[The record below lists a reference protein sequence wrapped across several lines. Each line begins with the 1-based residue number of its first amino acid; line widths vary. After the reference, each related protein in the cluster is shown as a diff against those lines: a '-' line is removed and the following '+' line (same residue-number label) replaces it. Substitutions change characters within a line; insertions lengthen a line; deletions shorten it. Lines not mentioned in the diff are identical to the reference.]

1 MKKAV
6 LPLTFVLG
14 MFSSNV
20 MAAEF
25 SGYANE
31 VFTGPSASATFNMA
45 LIGMSSTDGGAIER
59 YIFTSDSDYVNMIVN
74 ARANHESISIAN
86 DSGIVGGVYYR

>member
-25 SGYANE
+25 SGYVNE
-31 VFTGPSASATFNMA
+31 VLTGPSASTTFNMA

-74 ARANHESISIAN
+74 ARANHESISIAY
-86 DSGIVGGVYYR
+86 DSGIATGVYYR